1 MLYFFYQAFKNRK
14 GFSLFS
20 FLLSI
25 LLGKMFI
32 IIDDSLN
39 KGWGGICREKEGMK
53 MVDYF
58 RIAALLT
65 EEERFFRDKVRKFVD
80 KECMPLIATH
90 FDSGT
95 FPMELI
101 PRMAEMGL
109 FGLHVEGYGC
119 TPANHTIY
127 GLICEELGRCDSG
140 LRAMFSVQN
149 SLVMYPIYAFGSEE
163 QKVRWLPKT
172 ARGEVIGC
180 FGLSEP
186 DFGSNPAGMQTR
198 AVRQGSHYLLNGS
211 KMWIT
216 NGSIAHL
223 ALIWAKLEDE
233 IRGFLVETG
242 TPGFQTTL
250 IQRKFSYRTS
260 PTSLLI
266 LKDCAIPEENILPG
280 AKGLKSVLSCLNY
293 ARYGVACSALG
304 SAIACYEVAE
314 TFAREREVFAKP
326 IASYQL
332 VQEKLVEMVLEITK
346 AQVLTYHLGRLLDQ
360 HRTRP
365 GQVSLAKL
373 NTVREAM
380 KIARMARDILGAR
393 GILPDHHIIRH
404 LCDLEAMS
412 TLEGTESIHT
422 LIIGQ
427 DLTGMSAFY

>member
-1 MLYFFYQAFKNRK
+1 
-14 GFSLFS
+14 
-20 FLLSI
+20 
-25 LLGKMFI
+25 
-32 IIDDSLN
+32 
-39 KGWGGICREKEGMK
+39 

-58 RIAALLT
+58 QLEGSLS
-65 EEERFFRDKVRKFVD
+65 EEEKSLRDKVRKFVD
-80 KECMPLIATH
+80 EECIPLIAGH
-90 FDSGT
+90 FDGGT

-109 FGLHVEGYGC
+109 FGLHVDGYGC
-119 TPANHTIY
+119 DKASHLIY
-127 GLICEELGRCDSG
+127 GLICQELGRCDSG

-163 QKVRWLPKT
+163 QKARWLPKMG
-172 ARGEVIGC
+172 RGEVIGC

-186 DFGSNPAGMQTR
+186 DFGSDPSGMKTR
-198 AVRQGSHYLLNGS
+198 AVKQGDHYTLNGT

-216 NGSIAHL
+216 NGSIAHV
-223 ALIWAKLEDE
+223 ALVWAKMDGE

-250 IQRKFSYRTS
+250 IQKKFSYRTS

-266 LKDCAIPEENILPG
+266 LKDCIIPEENLVPG
-280 AKGLKSVLSCLNY
+280 AKGLKSILTCLNY

-304 SAIACYEVAE
+304 SAVSCYEVAE
-314 TFAREREVFAKP
+314 TFARQREVFEKP

-332 VQEKLVEMVLEITK
+332 VQEKLVQMVLEITK
-346 AQVLTYHLGRLLDQ
+346 AQLLTYHLGRLMDQ
-360 HRTRP
+360 QKARP
-365 GQVSLAKL
+365 PQISMAKL
-373 NTVREAM
+373 NNVREAM
-380 KIARMARDILGAR
+380 KVARTARDILGAR
-393 GILPDHHIIRH
+393 GILADHHIIRH

-427 DLTGMSAFY
+427 DLTGISAFH